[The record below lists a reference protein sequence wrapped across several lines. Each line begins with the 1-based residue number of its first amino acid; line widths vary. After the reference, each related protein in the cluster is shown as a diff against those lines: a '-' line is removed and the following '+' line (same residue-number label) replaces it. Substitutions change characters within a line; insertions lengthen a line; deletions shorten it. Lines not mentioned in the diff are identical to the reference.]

1 MSDTIAAEL
10 EARHAEARR
19 AFEARDISAYRSL
32 FSPALVYRQHDGKV
46 IGRDSLMRDVAQ
58 QLHSLS
64 RVDSVYRTEALVLAN
79 GEATETLTQNATLEA
94 TAFGILRRSWVL
106 SRRGDYTW
114 INESGVWVIRRV
126 EVTSE
131 SLINAGWRVGKRR

>member
-1 MSDTIAAEL
+1 
-10 EARHAEARR
+10 
-19 AFEARDISAYRSL
+19 
-32 FSPALVYRQHDGKV
+32 
-46 IGRDSLMRDVAQ
+46 MRDVAQ